1 MDETDHRYSL
11 IAQEDRCAPRTK
23 LSIPAQMRPSG
34 GRRYHT
40 VVHDLSISGFSAA
53 AISRMHAG
61 QVCWLTL
68 PGLESLMA
76 HVVWWENS
84 IVGCAFADLLSPI
97 VHDDIMTRYVGRT
110 GMVYRPLA

>member
-1 MDETDHRYSL
+1 MQEIDDRYAL
-11 IAQEDRCAPRTK
+11 AAQEDRCSPRAK
-23 LSIPAQMRPSG
+23 LSIPAELRPSG

-53 AISRMHAG
+53 AINRMHEG

-76 HVVWWENS
+76 HVVWWDNS
-84 IVGCAFADLLSPI
+84 MVGCAFADLLSPI
-97 VHDDIMTRYVGRT
+97 VHDNILARYTGQT
-110 GMVYRPLA
+110 GMVYRPLG